1 MIILPRQ
8 ARDKR
13 RESTQKR
20 DDALSA
26 GEGVQRAGFA
36 EVFRWWWQYD
46 RTSAAQRDAASSSNG
61 PGTGAL
67 PETEEEAAARL
78 QRRGGRRSSR
88 KVAAAGEEGD
98 PDKTIRPRLVADTSV
113 LPYCDPQRWG
123 VPTSVD
129 GVRRAG
135 ADPPPPAPHARARLV
150 CCGYARLFPIESRKT
165 LQRSFAKTGSGQT

>member
-1 MIILPRQ
+1 
-8 ARDKR
+8 
-13 RESTQKR
+13 
-20 DDALSA
+20 
-26 GEGVQRAGFA
+26 VQRAGFA

-98 PDKTIRPRLVADTSV
+98 PDKTIRPRLVADTSM
-113 LPYCDPQRWG
+113 LAYCDAQRW
-123 VPTSVD
+123 VVQTSVD
-129 GVRRAG
+129 GIRRAG